1 MGLRSAPSFLLGCSI
16 PPLSHLIGPRTTAGG
31 FPLLFLPH
39 PPSHTHCSSPSGIR
53 DSLPSLVTRG
63 LSETPAE
70 LQSPGRREGG
80 GQRQRRPNS
89 HSPPTPA
96 PRSTPA
102 PAPAHPGLASWPH
115 WSSPVPVFSLLLLHP
130 HPCHDSSTPSHSH
143 PVSHSWDK
151 AQDGRRIHWA
161 EGEGWMEPEE
171 RVWVNCQGLGALS
184 SCHSPAV

>member
-16 PPLSHLIGPRTTAGG
+16 PPLSHLIGPRTTSGG

-80 GQRQRRPNS
+80 RQRQRRPDS

-96 PRSTPA
+96 PPGQLLPQPQPTLDWPPGPTGPALFQFSASSSCIPTPA
-102 PAPAHPGLASWPH
+102 MT
-115 WSSPVPVFSLLLLHP
+115 HP
-130 HPCHDSSTPSHSH
+130 HPVIPTQFPTPGTK
-143 PVSHSWDK
+143 PK
-151 AQDGRRIHWA
+151 M
-161 EGEGWMEPEE
+161 GEGSTGQREKAGWNQ
-171 RVWVNCQGLGALS
+171 RKGCR
-184 SCHSPAV
+184 